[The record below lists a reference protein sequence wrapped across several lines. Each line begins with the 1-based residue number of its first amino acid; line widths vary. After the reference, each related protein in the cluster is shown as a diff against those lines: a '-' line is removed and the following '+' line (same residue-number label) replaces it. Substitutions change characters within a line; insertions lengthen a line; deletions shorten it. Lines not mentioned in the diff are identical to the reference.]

1 MTDLAETYQQKTQIE
16 HIKDAPEMYI
26 GPVIPIDALM
36 WVFDEETSKLVLR
49 NIEYNPGLYKI
60 YDEAIVNCR
69 DQVIRMIHSPLLDK
83 KFVTG
88 ISITVSEDGT
98 ITMENDGNGI
108 DIAKHPVNGIWIP
121 ELIFGHLMT
130 STNYNKNEKKIVGG
144 KNGFGIKLA
153 FIWSTYAKIETV
165 DHVRGL
171 KYEQEF
177 KNNLS
182 DICLPTITKV
192 KTQKPYTKIT
202 FKPDYKRFRMPNG
215 LTADMCALL
224 KNDRASRL
232 AALKKS
238 HGAMVG
244 SMMNSLQRALMNL
257 RKAVME
263 PTYAVC

>member
-202 FKPDYKRFRMPNG
+202 FKPDYKRVRMPNG

-224 KNDRASRL
+224 KKRAFDIAATTDHSVKKVILKYNGEAMPVKGHSRI
-232 AALKKS
+232 
-238 HGAMVG
+238 
-244 SMMNSLQRALMNL
+244 
-257 RKAVME
+257 
-263 PTYAVC
+263 TT